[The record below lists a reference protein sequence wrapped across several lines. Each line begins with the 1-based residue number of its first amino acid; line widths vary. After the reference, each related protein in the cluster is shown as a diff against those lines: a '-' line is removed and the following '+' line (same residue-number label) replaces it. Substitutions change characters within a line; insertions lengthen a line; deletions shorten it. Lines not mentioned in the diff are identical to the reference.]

1 VPGPCRTLTRAL
13 IASPAWRSVASMAN
27 PFGFTKENAAEMARR
42 GAVTRRRKYQERK
55 LREERDRQRAAQVL
69 ADNDPT
75 ADYITIRIGRIR
87 AQLDRLDEM
96 LLLESD
102 PQKLSWLATCTA
114 KLAEQERVLSGRPQ
128 PGQLRPAAPRRRN
141 GDHSP
146 VIPE

>member
-1 VPGPCRTLTRAL
+1 MPGPYPALAQAL
-13 IASPAWRSVASMAN
+13 IASPACRSVGSMAN

-69 ADNDPT
+69 ADTDPT

-96 LLLESD
+96 LLLEAD

-128 PGQLRPAAPRRRN
+128 PGQLRPSAPRRRN
-141 GDHSP
+141 GGFAP